1 MDRNA
6 LTGSWVEAAQSG
18 SLLTAKH
25 DPNNLSIT
33 FASYRTVL
41 DHAVSASLES
51 FISSGAYDITKYEDA
66 RYPNGAGYFEVTPKQ
81 GSGFTV
87 VGSAVPSGSVTPTGS
102 LDRLVFVS
110 GSNLGWHVYA
120 ENSAQI
126 SSSVASG
133 RLTLSGSI

>member
-33 FASYRTVL
+33 FARYRTVL

-51 FISSGAYDITKYEDA
+51 FISSGEYDITTYEDA
-66 RYPNGAGYFEVTPKQ
+66 RYPNGAGYFEVTPKPA
-81 GSGFTV
+81 SGFTV

-110 GSNLGWHVYA
+110 GSQQGWHVYA
-120 ENSAQI
+120 ESSAQI
-126 SSSVASG
+126 SGSVTSG
-133 RLTLSGSI
+133 RLTRSGSI